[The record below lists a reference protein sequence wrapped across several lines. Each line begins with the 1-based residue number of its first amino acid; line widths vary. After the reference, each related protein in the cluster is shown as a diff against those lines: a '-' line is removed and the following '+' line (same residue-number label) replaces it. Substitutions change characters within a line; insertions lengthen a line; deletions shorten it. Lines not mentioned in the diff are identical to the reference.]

1 MNDRPFEVSPT
12 YHHAVA
18 DLVHIAETCLTE
30 ALRLWASTGQPGK
43 PILDHVLTCDLA
55 ALHRTAD
62 LDPASTVATDITS
75 LITATVA
82 PDATHDL
89 PASNASGNRRNP
101 SGADALAGSGPAAT
115 PAAGRGA
122 DNPPLSAP
130 PTCPACEQV
139 GLLPTARAY
148 RHAELLVLASHRL
161 RDEVIDVPA
170 LRGRLAREVGDALAE
185 VCEGLSELD
194 ERRIRG
200 GVACLLSAGHGRKSK
215 PLRADRC
222 GHDDLPSVDEG
233 AGTPHDSRVGD
244 AGVADAPAP
253 TGGAGVP
260 SPASSAT
267 DAEGVDR

>member
-1 MNDRPFEVSPT
+1 MNDRPSEATPT
-12 YHHAVA
+12 YHPLTVT
-18 DLVHIAETCLTE
+18 DLLHIAETCLTE
-30 ALRLWASTGQPGK
+30 ALRLWGSTGQPGK
-43 PILDHVLTCDLA
+43 LFLDHVLTDLA
-55 ALHRTAD
+55 GLHRTAD

-82 PDATHDL
+82 LADIPDL
-89 PASNASGNRRNP
+89 PANGASSTSRVEQP
-101 SGADALAGSGPAAT
+101 DAAPAGSGPAAT

-148 RHAELLVLASHRL
+148 RHADLLVLASHRL
-161 RDEVIDVPA
+161 REAVDVPA

-194 ERRIRG
+194 ECRIRG
-200 GVACLLSAGHGRKSK
+200 GVACLLSAGHGRKSE

-253 TGGAGVP
+253 TGVAGVP

-267 DAEGVDR
+267 DAEGGVR